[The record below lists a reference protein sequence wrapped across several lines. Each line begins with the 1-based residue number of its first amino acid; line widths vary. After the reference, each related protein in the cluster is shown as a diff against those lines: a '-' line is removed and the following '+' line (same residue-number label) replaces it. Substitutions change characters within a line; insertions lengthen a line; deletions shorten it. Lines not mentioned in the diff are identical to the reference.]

1 VSAPTTSRVC
11 AGSRSVKLFAG
22 NRPEAIVRERLEVA
36 LVERL
41 RDVLSDQPVTEAE
54 LRTLS
59 ERADGWARTLEGQI
73 HASERRLR
81 ELAADPASS
90 LADIAAE
97 LRRVETLGPDLVEVR
112 SLLAEL
118 EQRAHRLR
126 SAWLT
131 GEETPQASIRES

>member
-1 VSAPTTSRVC
+1 M
-11 AGSRSVKLFAG
+11 
-22 NRPEAIVRERLEVA
+22 RERLEVA

-41 RDVLSDQPVTEAE
+41 REVLSDQPVTEAE

-97 LRRVETLGPDLVEVR
+97 LRRVETLGPDLAEVR

-126 SAWLT
+126 SAWLA
-131 GEETPQASIRES
+131 GEQTPQASIRES